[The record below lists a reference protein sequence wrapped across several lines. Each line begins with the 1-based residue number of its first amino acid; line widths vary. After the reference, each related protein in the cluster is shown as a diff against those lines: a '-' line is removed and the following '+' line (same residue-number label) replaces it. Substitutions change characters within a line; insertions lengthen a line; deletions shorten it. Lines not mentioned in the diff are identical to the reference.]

1 MNIVLWIIQGL
12 LALHTAIGAVWK
24 FSNSAQTIPSLNAI
38 PHSAWLAMAVV
49 EIVCALGLLAPLA
62 YRPAAMLAPVA
73 ALVIALE
80 MLLFTGVHLTS
91 GSAEHNHIF
100 YWLVVAA
107 VCAFVAYGRFILNPV
122 E

>member
-12 LALHTAIGAVWK
+12 LALHTAVGAVWK
-24 FSNSAQTIPSLNAI
+24 FSNSEQAVPTLSAI
-38 PHSAWLAMAVV
+38 PHGAWLAMAAV

-62 YRPAAMLAPVA
+62 YRPLAVLAPVA

-80 MLLFTGVHLTS
+80 MLTFTVLHLRS
-91 GSAEHNHIF
+91 GASDLSPIL
-100 YWLVVAA
+100 YWAVVAA
-107 VCAFVAYGRFILNPV
+107 VCIFVAYGRFILSPT